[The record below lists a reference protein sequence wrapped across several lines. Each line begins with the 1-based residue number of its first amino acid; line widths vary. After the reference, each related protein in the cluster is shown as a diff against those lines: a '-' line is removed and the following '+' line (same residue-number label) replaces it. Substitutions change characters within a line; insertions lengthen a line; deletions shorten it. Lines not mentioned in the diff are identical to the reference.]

1 MATTTMVD
9 ALNQA
14 LAQAMEAD
22 PRVIILGEDVG
33 KNGGVFRVT
42 AGLHARFGAERVID
56 TPLAESGIVGT
67 AIGMAAYGLRPV
79 AEIQF
84 AGFLYPAFDQIA
96 GQAARLR
103 SRSAGRFAAPLVIR
117 APYGGGVRAPELHS
131 DSVEAFFVHIPGLKV
146 VIPSSPAQA
155 KGLLLASIHDPDPV
169 IFLEPMTLYR
179 TVREDVP
186 EESYE
191 LPLGTLRVVR
201 PGRDVT
207 VVAWGAMVAVA
218 ANAAESAA
226 QRGLDPEV
234 LDLRSLNP
242 LDVAGLLASVQK
254 TTRAVIVQEAPKA
267 GGVGAEISALLA
279 ERCLYSL
286 SAPILRVAAFD
297 VPYPVVSLE
306 KAYLPDPQRVVTAM
320 TSVMEA

>member
-14 LAQAMEAD
+14 LAKAMEAD
-22 PRVIILGEDVG
+22 PRVVILGEDVG
-33 KNGGVFRVT
+33 RNGGVFRVT

-84 AGFLYPAFDQIA
+84 AGFLYPAFDQIV

-103 SRSAGRFAAPLVIR
+103 SRSVGRFAAPLVIR

-131 DSVEAFFVHIPGLKV
+131 DSVEALFVHTPGLKV
-146 VIPSSPAQA
+146 VIPSSPAEA

-186 EESYE
+186 EGSYE

-207 VVAWGAMVAVA
+207 VVAWGAMVVVA
-218 ANAAESAA
+218 ARAAESAA
-226 QRGLDPEV
+226 HRGIDAEV

-242 LDVAGLLASVQK
+242 LDVAGLVASVQK
-254 TTRAVIVQEAPKA
+254 TSRAVIVQEAPKA
-267 GGVGAEISALLA
+267 GGVGAELSALLA

-306 KAYLPDPQRVVTAM
+306 KAYLPDPERVVTAI
-320 TSVMEA
+320 TSVMEG

>member
-1 MATTTMVD
+1 MPATMVD

-14 LAQAMEAD
+14 LAQAMDAD
-22 PRVIILGEDVG
+22 PRVVILGEDVG
-33 KNGGVFRVT
+33 RNGGVFRVT
-42 AGLHARFGAERVID
+42 AGLHARFGPERVID
-56 TPLAESGIVGT
+56 TPLAESAIVGT

-84 AGFLYPAFDQIA
+84 AGFLFPAFDQIA

-131 DSVEAFFVHIPGLKV
+131 DSIEALFTHIPGLKV
-146 VIPSSPAQA
+146 VIPSSPAEA
-155 KGLLLASIHDPDPV
+155 KGLLLASIDDPDPV

-186 EESYE
+186 EEPYE

-218 ANAAESAA
+218 ARAAENAAG
-226 QRGLDPEV
+226 RGLDPEV
-234 LDLRSLNP
+234 LDLRSLCP
-242 LDVAGLLASVQK
+242 LDVAGLVASVQK

-267 GGVGAEISALLA
+267 GGVGAEIAALLA
-279 ERCLYSL
+279 ERCLYFL
-286 SAPILRVAAFD
+286 SAPVLRVAAFD

-306 KAYLPDPQRVVTAM
+306 KAYLPDPERVVTAM
-320 TSVMEA
+320 TRVLEA